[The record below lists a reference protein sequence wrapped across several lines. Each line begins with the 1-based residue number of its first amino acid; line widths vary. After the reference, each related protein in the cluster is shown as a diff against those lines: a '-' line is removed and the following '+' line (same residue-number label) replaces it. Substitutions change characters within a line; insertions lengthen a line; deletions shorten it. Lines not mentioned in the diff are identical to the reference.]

1 MHTIIYYT
9 FRLTLCKD
17 DRIIHVMNDMKFT
30 TAGDYMRMQP
40 QEIIKHLEA
49 DNSRL
54 AKEEVLLEAM
64 QEGLDE
70 FFEGVRMALD
80 PLVTFGVKQV
90 PESDNE
96 WTGQGLDWD
105 SFKVLANQLI
115 NRELTGHAARDA
127 IALARSVATTEQWN
141 GFYRRVLIKDL
152 RCGMSEKT
160 VNKVAKEFPQ
170 YAVPIFGCQLAHD
183 GANHPKK
190 MTGMK
195 QIEVKLDGV
204 RVLAVCRSGKVELFS
219 RNGKQF
225 HNFPHIIAEIEAVL
239 AAKPAPYDCVLD
251 GEVMSAD
258 FQDLMKQLQRKD
270 GKKATDA
277 VLHLF
282 DFIPLV
288 DFLKGSWD
296 KKQTDR
302 SNYVKY
308 WVLENEDL
316 LEHVT
321 ACEWEDVDLSTT
333 EGNTRFVELNKAAVD
348 GGYEGVMIKDVDA
361 IYTCKRSH
369 AWLKAKPFIEVTLE
383 VVDVEEGTGRN
394 EGRLGAIV
402 CEGIDD
408 GKDSRVNV
416 GCGFTDVHRD
426 DYWNSR
432 DALIGHLVEVRADA
446 VTQNQ
451 DGTYSLRFPRFK
463 TFRGFEP
470 GEKI

>member
-1 MHTIIYYT
+1 M
-9 FRLTLCKD
+9 
-17 DRIIHVMNDMKFT
+17 
-30 TAGDYMRMQP
+30 
-40 QEIIKHLEA
+40 
-49 DNSRL
+49 
-54 AKEEVLLEAM
+54 
-64 QEGLDE
+64 
-70 FFEGVRMALD
+70 
-80 PLVTFGVKQV
+80 
-90 PESDNE
+90 
-96 WTGQGLDWD
+96 
-105 SFKVLANQLI
+105 
-115 NRELTGHAARDA
+115 
-127 IALARSVATTEQWN
+127 
-141 GFYRRVLIKDL
+141 
-152 RCGMSEKT
+152 
-160 VNKVAKEFPQ
+160 
-170 YAVPIFGCQLAHD
+170 
-183 GANHPKK
+183 
-190 MTGMK
+190 
-195 QIEVKLDGV
+195 
-204 RVLAVCRSGKVELFS
+204 FS

-225 HNFPHIIAEIEAVL
+225 HNFPHIIEEIEAVL

-282 DFIPLV
+282 DFIPL
-288 DFLKGSWD
+288 DSFLEGTWD
-296 KKQTDR
+296 KTQTNR

-308 WVLENEDL
+308 WVMENTDM
-316 LEHVT
+316 LEHVV
-321 ACEWEDVDLSTT
+321 ACEWEDVNLDTL
-333 EGNTRFVELNKAAVD
+333 EGEARFKEINAAAVA

-361 IYTCKRSH
+361 PYNCKRSH

-394 EGRLGAIV
+394 EGRLGAVV

-408 GKDSRVNV
+408 GKDIRVNV
-416 GCGFTDVHRD
+416 GSGFTDVHRD